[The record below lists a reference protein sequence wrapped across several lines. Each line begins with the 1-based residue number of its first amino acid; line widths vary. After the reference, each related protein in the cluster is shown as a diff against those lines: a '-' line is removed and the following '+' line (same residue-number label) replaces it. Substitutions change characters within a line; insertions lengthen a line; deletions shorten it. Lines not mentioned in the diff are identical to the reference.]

1 MAFAWRAR
9 RAAAVLLALLMLAS
23 LAAEALAASRYLP
36 HLRFRVLT
44 TPHFRIYYHQG
55 GEAAARAV
63 AAIAEQ
69 VHGEMPARLRLRAPS
84 VTHVVVADQ
93 DDVANGSAIPLPYNT
108 VSLNVS
114 WPTAQDLIGN
124 TRDWLRLVF
133 THEYAH
139 ILQLDQSVGWA
150 AGVRKVLGRSPL
162 AYPNL
167 ALPSWEIEGFAT
179 YLESRETGE
188 GRLRAGDATTLVS
201 ERVRRVGP
209 EPLDRYNGGLV
220 DWPGGT
226 GPYLYGGLFHEY
238 LAERFGEEKLGE
250 LARRSAGRLHYFSAG
265 AFRPVFGVDL
275 PSLWRDFQREL
286 LARTPGPQPGTQPTR
301 LTREGFALGLPR
313 FSADG
318 AFLLYSLQTPHGFP
332 SLQLIAA
339 AEGARPVQLATRYG
353 GEGLSV
359 SRTYAFFD
367 QLEVEGNVALRSD
380 LFAAKLPDGRARRLT
395 AGARLLDPAASPD
408 GTRLV
413 AIHAESG
420 RRDLAWFRV
429 EPDGDGPRLVPVPP
443 PAGEGGRGGANA
455 EDGGRGDGGDQPRY
469 GAPRWAPDGRWLA
482 VERRLPL
489 GPSEIVA
496 IDAANGRQLVLT
508 SSDVGRNL
516 TPAWTPDGQTVLFAS
531 DREGTFQ
538 VYSVPLA
545 GGGVVRLTSAAGGA
559 QAPEVSPDG
568 RRLVY
573 VGYTEAGYDLFE
585 VPLPDVAAAGPPVV
599 PRTDPAPAL
608 PPADDATAGKLPDRP
623 YSPWNTLLPRSW
635 APAADT
641 RNDAVRIGATT
652 GGVDVLGRHAWSAT
666 ALWRFGGEGDTLDS
680 RHRALPDWAVG
691 YTYDRWR
698 TALFASASDETSFLP
713 RYAPD
718 GRRLDDAELQER
730 HASVGAAVPWMK
742 VRHRQLLEASFDYD
756 RHAITAAEG
765 TRRLSRNSIRA
776 AWLFSSAKAYGYS
789 IGPEEG
795 GAVSLTTEQVREG
808 LGADGDAQ
816 AWIGQGRWYQRGG
829 SRHAVL
835 AVRGGVGISSG
846 EQGVR
851 RIFYLG
857 GSDPSPLV
865 DYGSEAVAMLRGV
878 ETLAYR
884 GRRVAGATVEYRVP
898 IVRVERGWRTF
909 PLFLRTLHGA
919 VFADAGHVWN
929 DDFTWGDIKSS
940 VGAEFSADVVAGFGL
955 PLTVT
960 AGVAWARDG
969 ATGQRLGTAGYV
981 RLGRSF

>member
-1 MAFAWRAR
+1 MLLVAL
-9 RAAAVLLALLMLAS
+9 VLAGCV
-23 LAAEALAASRYLP
+23 AEGALAASRYLP
-36 HLRFRVLT
+36 HLRFRVIT

-63 AAIAEQ
+63 AVIAEQ
-69 VHGEMPARLRLRAPS
+69 VHGELPARLRLRAPS

-93 DDVANGSAIPLPYNT
+93 DDVANGSAVPLPYNT
-108 VSLNVS
+108 VTLSVS
-114 WPTAQDLIGN
+114 WPAAQDLIGY

-139 ILQLDQSVGWA
+139 ILHLDQSVGWA

-167 ALPSWEIEGFAT
+167 ALPNWEIEGFAT

-188 GRLRAGDATTLVS
+188 GRLRAGDATTLVTD
-201 ERVRRVGP
+201 RVRRVGP

-238 LAERFGEEKLGE
+238 LAARFGEEKLGE
-250 LARRSAGRLHYFSAG
+250 LARRSAGRLHFFSAG

-286 LARTPGPQPGTQPTR
+286 VTRTPGPEPGTQPAR
-301 LTREGFALGLPR
+301 LTHHGFAVGLPR

-332 SLQLIAA
+332 SLQLMAA
-339 AEGARPVQLATRYG
+339 AAGARPVQLATRFG

-359 SRTYAFFD
+359 SRAYAFFD

-380 LFAAKLPDGRARRLT
+380 LFAARLPDGRARQLT
-395 AGARLLDPAASPD
+395 RGARLLDPAASPD

-413 AIHAESG
+413 AIHAEGG
-420 RRDLAWFRV
+420 RRDLVWFRV
-429 EPDGDGPRLVPVPP
+429 ESDGDGPRLVPAPP
-443 PAGEGGRGGANA
+443 PAGAREPGGRRA
-455 EDGGRGDGGDQPRY
+455 EDVKRADGADQPRC
-469 GAPRWAPDGRWLA
+469 GAPRWSPDGRWLA

-489 GPSEIVA
+489 GPSQIVA
-496 IDAANGRQLVLT
+496 IDASSGRQLVLA
-508 SSDVGRNL
+508 SSDVGRSL
-516 TPAWTPDGQTVLFAS
+516 TPAWTADGQRVLFAS
-531 DREGTFQ
+531 DREGSFQ

-545 GGGVVRLTSAAGGA
+545 GGDVVRLTSAAGGA

-585 VPLPDVAAAGPPVV
+585 MPLPDVAAGGPPIV
-599 PRTDPAPAL
+599 PRSDPAPVL
-608 PPADDATAGKLPDRP
+608 RPYDDATLLTLPDRS

-641 RNDAVRIGATT
+641 RNEAVRIGATT

-666 ALWRFGGEGDTLDS
+666 ALWRIGGEGDAPDS

-691 YTYDRWR
+691 YIYDRWR
-698 TALFASASDETSFLP
+698 TALFASVSDETSSIP

-718 GRRLDDAELQER
+718 GRRLDDAALQER
-730 HASVGAAVPWMK
+730 HASFGAAVPWMK

-756 RHAITAAEG
+756 RLAITAAEG
-765 TRRLSRNSIRA
+765 ERRTSRNSIRA
-776 AWLFSSAKAYGYS
+776 AWLLSSAKAYGYS

-808 LGADGDAQ
+808 LGADGNAQ
-816 AWIGQGRWYQRGG
+816 AWIAQGRWYQRAGG
-829 SRHAVL
+829 RHTVL
-835 AVRGGVGISSG
+835 ALRGGVAASAGDQ
-846 EQGVR
+846 EVR

-878 ETLAYR
+878 EPLAYS

-909 PLFLRTLHGA
+909 PVFLRTLHGA
-919 VFADAGHVWN
+919 VFADAGHAWN
-929 DDFTWGDIKSS
+929 GDFAWGDIKSS
-940 VGAEFSADVVAGFGL
+940 LGVEFSADVVAGFGL
-955 PLTVT
+955 PLTVA

-969 ATGQRLGTAGYV
+969 ATGQRLDPAGYV

>member
-1 MAFAWRAR
+1 MACAWRAR
-9 RAAAVLLALLMLAS
+9 RAAVVLLALLMVAG
-23 LAAEALAASRYLP
+23 LAAEAPAASRYLP
-36 HLRFRVLT
+36 HLRFRVIT
-44 TPHFRIYYHQG
+44 TPHFRIYYHPG

-63 AAIAEQ
+63 AIIAEQ

-114 WPTAQDLIGN
+114 WPTAQDLIGY

-226 GPYLYGGLFHEY
+226 GPYLYGGLFHQF
-238 LAERFGEEKLGE
+238 LADRFGEEKLGE
-250 LARRSAGRLHYFSAG
+250 LSRRSAGRLHYFSAG

-286 LARTPGPQPGTQPTR
+286 LARTPEPRPGTQPTR
-301 LTREGFALGLPR
+301 LTREGFAVGLPR

-318 AFLLYSLQTPHGFP
+318 AFLLYTRQTPHEFP
-332 SLQLIAA
+332 SLQVMAA
-339 AEGARPVQLATRYG
+339 AEGARPLQLATRYG

-359 SRTYAFFD
+359 SRNYAFFD

-380 LFAAKLPDGRARRLT
+380 LFAARLPDGRARRLT
-395 AGARLLDPAASPD
+395 SGARLLDPAASPD

-429 EPDGDGPRLVPVPP
+429 EFDGDGPRLVAAPP
-443 PAGEGGRGGANA
+443 RREGEGGGPNA
-455 EDGGRGDGGDQPRY
+455 DNGRPGDGGDQARY
-469 GAPRWAPDGRWLA
+469 GAPRWSPDGRWVA

-496 IDAANGRQLVLT
+496 IMAASGRQLVLT
-508 SSDVGRNL
+508 SSEVGRNL
-516 TPAWTPDGQTVLFAS
+516 TPAWTPDGQAVLFAS
-531 DREGTFQ
+531 DREGSFQ

-545 GGGVVRLTSAAGGA
+545 GGGVVRRTSVAGGA

-585 VPLPDVAAAGPPVV
+585 IPMPDVAADGPPIV
-599 PRTDPAPAL
+599 PRSDPTPAVR
-608 PPADDATAGKLPDRP
+608 PIEDATSEKLPDRP

-652 GGVDVLGRHAWSAT
+652 SGVDVLGRHAWSAT
-666 ALWRFGGEGDTLDS
+666 ALWRFGGDDALDS
-680 RHRALPDWAVG
+680 RHRALPDWAMG

-698 TALFASASDETSFLP
+698 AALFASVSDETYLLP

-718 GRRLDDAELQER
+718 GQRLDDAQLQER

-756 RHAITAAEG
+756 RHTVTAAEG

-776 AWLFSSAKAYGYS
+776 AWLFSNAKAYGYS

-795 GAVSLTTEQVREG
+795 GAVSLTTEQVREA
-808 LGADGDAQ
+808 LGADGTAQ
-816 AWIGQGRWYQRGG
+816 AWIGQGRWYQRAGG
-829 SRHAVL
+829 RHTVL
-835 AVRGGVGISSG
+835 ALRGGIGISSG

-878 ETLAYR
+878 EPLAYR

-909 PLFLRTLHGA
+909 PLFLRTLHAA

-929 DDFTWGDIKSS
+929 DDLAWGDIKSS
-940 VGAEFSADVVAGFGL
+940 FGAEFSADVVAGFGL

-969 ATGQRLGTAGYV
+969 AAGERLDPAGYV